1 MSDIYYLKSKGL
13 FIVDDDLME
22 IEVDFLNC
30 LICEKV
36 YGEPQQSI
44 GLTVHDLFAND
55 LNELLDLA
63 SDTEY

>member
-1 MSDIYYLKSKGL
+1 
-13 FIVDDDLME
+13 VDDDLME

-55 LNELLDLA
+55 LNDLLDLA

>member
-1 MSDIYYLKSKGL
+1 
-13 FIVDDDLME
+13 ME

-63 SDTEY
+63 SDTEYQKKCINLFRKMALTNSI